1 MPYRTSENLI
11 DGLIL
16 TFVDI
21 DHVKRAEDTGKL
33 AMEQL
38 DTETEERW
46 RAEGQLRRL
55 SRVFQEAAV
64 SMILEDRHGAITD
77 LNAEAERVYGWSREE
92 LIGQS
97 VKTLV
102 AAESHGQID
111 DLLDRCCRDENL
123 RHVATMHQTK
133 SGEVMRV
140 FINVSPL
147 TDDQGAITGFV
158 TIATP
163 GVAPEDA
170 TTS

>member
-1 MPYRTSENLI
+1 
-11 DGLIL
+11 
-16 TFVDI
+16 
-21 DHVKRAEDTGKL
+21 
-33 AMEQL
+33 MERL
-38 DTETEERW
+38 DTETGERW

-97 VKTLV
+97 VKTLIS
-102 AAESHGQID
+102 AEAHGQID
-111 DLLDRCCRDENL
+111 ELLDRCRRGENL
-123 RHVATMHQTK
+123 RHVAGMHQTK

-140 FINVSPL
+140 FIHVSPL

-158 TIATP
+158 TIVTP